1 MSTKTIAFLNIKGGV
16 AKTATVTTVAHMLA
30 TIYDKKVLIVDLD
43 AQANTT
49 SMYCPMDENIAERIR
64 RILNNEIYAMENS
77 IATLMSDPNKNIYDC
92 IRHTEYSNLD
102 IIPSDLQLTT
112 TENVLKADT
121 MMPQQFR
128 LKAHLQQL
136 KGEYDYILLDCSPS
150 VGLINQL
157 TTTENVLKADTMM
170 PQQFRLKAHLQQLKG
185 EYDYILLD
193 CSPSVGLIN
202 INGLAAADEVYI
214 PIRADANSIEGLAMA
229 KNLVQTVSTY
239 NPKLKLV
246 GCFFI
251 AWENN
256 LACQFLYDLLEELIP
271 EYLLPIKVGKS
282 KFLSEN
288 TILQKPL
295 YELDHGKNKSKATV
309 AYLELTEY
317 ILNSE
322 K

>member
-30 TIYDKKVLIVDLD
+30 TVYNKKVLIVDLD

-150 VGLINQL
+150 VGLIN
-157 TTTENVLKADTMM
+157 
-170 PQQFRLKAHLQQLKG
+170 
-185 EYDYILLD
+185 
-193 CSPSVGLIN
+193 

-256 LACQFLYDLLEELIP
+256 LACQFLYELLEELIP

>member
-30 TIYDKKVLIVDLD
+30 TIYNKKVLIVDLD

-150 VGLINQL
+150 VGLIN
-157 TTTENVLKADTMM
+157 
-170 PQQFRLKAHLQQLKG
+170 
-185 EYDYILLD
+185 
-193 CSPSVGLIN
+193 

-251 AWENN
+251 AWEHN

>member
-102 IIPSDLQLTT
+102 IIPSDL
-112 TENVLKADT
+112 
-121 MMPQQFR
+121 
-128 LKAHLQQL
+128 
-136 KGEYDYILLDCSPS
+136 
-150 VGLINQL
+150 QL

>member
-1 MSTKTIAFLNIKGGV
+1 MNTKTIAFLNIKGGV
-16 AKTATVTTVAHMLA
+16 AKTATVTTIGHMLA
-30 TIYDKKVLIVDLD
+30 TIHNKKVLIIDLD

-77 IATLMSDPNKNIYDC
+77 ISTLMNDPNKNIYDC
-92 IRHTEYSNLD
+92 IRHTEYDNLD
-102 IIPSDLQLTT
+102 IIPSDLQLIT
-112 TENVLKADT
+112 TENILKSDT

-128 LKAHLQQL
+128 LK
-136 KGEYDYILLDCSPS
+136 S
-150 VGLINQL
+150 
-157 TTTENVLKADTMM
+157 
-170 PQQFRLKAHLQQLKG
+170 HLQQLKG

-214 PIRADANSIEGLAMA
+214 PIRPDANSIEGLAMA

-256 LACQFLYDLLEELIP
+256 LACQFLYNLLEELIP
-271 EYLLPIKVGKS
+271 ELLLPIKINKS

-288 TILQKPL
+288 TIFQKPL
-295 YELDHGKNKSKATV
+295 YELDHGKNKSKATIS
-309 AYLELTEY
+309 YLELVEY
-317 ILNSE
+317 ILSREN
-322 K
+322 